1 MTDQPPRSGPPSLR
15 LVALVILGA
24 LALCSLLATTWLLT
38 SGVDAEAALA
48 VLALGTGAGG
58 AVAGALTL
66 GRTE

>member
-1 MTDQPPRSGPPSLR
+1 MTDQLR

-24 LALCSLLATTWLLT
+24 LALSSVIAGAWLLAI
-38 SGVDAEAALA
+38 GVEPEAALA
-48 VLALGTGAGG
+48 VLAIGTSAGG